1 LTAIGQS
8 FHIERG
14 TRLIRLGALR
24 ASAEAALFSLNFI
37 ALYYAPNFIFYKGGK
52 AIFSLF

>member
-1 LTAIGQS
+1 LEQS